1 MAENKVDAKYSR
13 RFLLFSASFIIC
25 LLTANIASVKIFDF
39 FGVFMDAGTIVFPL
53 SYIFGDVL
61 TEVYGFRRSRMVIW
75 LGFAGNLFLVL
86 TLMVAQIL
94 PPAPFWDGQEAY
106 ARILGFMPRIF
117 VASLCAYLV
126 GEFLNSFVLSKL
138 KVACQGR
145 YLWLRVVLSTI
156 VGQLFDSIIFGCI
169 AFGGTIPLVDL
180 QAYVLVQWV
189 FKSGY
194 EIVISPLTLRV
205 IAWLKKKEQLD
216 TYDYGVRYNPFKI
229 GDN

>member
-1 MAENKVDAKYSR
+1 MAENKVEAQYSR
-13 RFLLFSASFIIC
+13 RFLLFSASFIIF
-25 LLTANIASVKIFDF
+25 LITANIASVKIFDF

-106 ARILGFMPRIF
+106 SRILGFMPRIF

-138 KVACQGR
+138 KVACKGR

-156 VGQLFDSIIFGCI
+156 VGQLFDSIIFGVI

-180 QAYVLVQWV
+180 QAYVLVQWG

-194 EIVISPLTLRV
+194 EIIISPVTLRV

-216 TYDYGVRYNPFKI
+216 TFDHGVRYNPFKLWE
-229 GDN
+229 

>member
-1 MAENKVDAKYSR
+1 MPEKKAETKYSR
-13 RFLLFSASFIIC
+13 RFLLFSASFIVF

-61 TEVYGFRRSRMVIW
+61 TEVYGFRRSRMIIW

-86 TLMVAQIL
+86 TLMIAEIL
-94 PPAPFWDGQEAY
+94 PPAPFWDGQAAY
-106 ARILGFMPRIF
+106 SRILGFMPRIF

-126 GEFLNSFVLSKL
+126 GEFLNSYVLSKL
-138 KVACQGR
+138 KVSCKGR
-145 YLWLRVVLSTI
+145 FLWLRVVLSTI
-156 VGQLFDSIIFGCI
+156 VGQLFDSIIFGVI

-180 QAYVLVQWV
+180 QIYVLVQWG

-194 EIVISPLTLRV
+194 EMLISPVTVRV

-229 GDN
+229 WE